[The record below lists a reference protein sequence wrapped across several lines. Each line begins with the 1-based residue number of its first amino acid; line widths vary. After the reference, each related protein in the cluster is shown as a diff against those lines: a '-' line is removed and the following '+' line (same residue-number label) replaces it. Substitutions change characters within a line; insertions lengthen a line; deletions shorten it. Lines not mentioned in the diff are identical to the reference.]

1 MDDVQIILI
10 NLNSDTERLSRISA
24 RLEQMGLDYVRMPAV
39 EGKSLEI
46 NGGIFDEAAFRRN
59 MGKFTNKNE
68 IACYLS
74 HYEALK
80 LFLKSGKKHG
90 LILEDDMVF
99 NSDFRKVLESVL
111 ALDFRWDFIKFNAA
125 SDKGLGNVKVCGLF
139 GKYKLVASLFSKKK
153 SGAYIVNRKAA
164 ESLVEKLLPM
174 TVPFD
179 HEMVKFYKY
188 NIRQYSVFPS
198 PSEEEKRG
206 SSIGGYGK
214 NKSKFPFY
222 RRVSVFFY
230 RYFYIMPLRLFYFGR
245 LLGR

>member
-1 MDDVQIILI
+1 MDNIQIVLI
-10 NLNSDTERLSRISA
+10 NLNSDTERLSRIA
-24 RLEQMGLDYVRMPAV
+24 ERLRRMGLDYVRMSAV

-46 NGGIFDEAAFRRN
+46 TGRIFNEAAFRRN

-80 LFLKSGKKHG
+80 LFLQSGKKYG

-99 NSDFRKVLESVL
+99 NSDFRKILESVL
-111 ALDFRWDFIKFNAA
+111 SLDFRWDFIKFNAA

-164 ESLVEKLLPM
+164 GNLVEKLLPM

-188 NIRQYSVFPS
+188 GIRQYSVFPS
-198 PSEEEKRG
+198 PSEEEKKG

-214 NKSKFPFY
+214 KKSKLPFY
-222 RRVSVFFY
+222 KRASVFFY
-230 RYFYIMPLRLFYFGR
+230 RYFYIVPLRLLYFR
-245 LLGR
+245 KLLGR

>member
-1 MDDVQIILI
+1 MDNIQIILI
-10 NLNSDTERLSRISA
+10 NLNSDTERLSRIA
-24 RLEQMGLDYVRMPAV
+24 ERLRRMGLDYVRMPAV

-46 NGGIFDEAAFRRN
+46 TGRIFNEAAFRRN

-80 LFLKSGKKHG
+80 LFLQSGKKYG

-99 NSDFRKVLESVL
+99 NSDFRKILESVL
-111 ALDFRWDFIKFNAA
+111 SLDFRWDFIKFNAA
-125 SDKGLGNVKVCGLF
+125 SDKGFGNVKVCGLF

-164 ESLVEKLLPM
+164 GNLIEKLLPM

-188 NIRQYSVFPS
+188 GIRQYSVFPS
-198 PSEEEKRG
+198 PSEEEKIG

-214 NKSKFPFY
+214 KKSKLPFY
-222 RRVSVFFY
+222 KRASVFFY
-230 RYFYIMPLRLFYFGR
+230 RYFYIVPLRLFYFR
-245 LLGR
+245 KLLGR

>member
-1 MDDVQIILI
+1 MDNIQIILI
-10 NLNSDTERLSRISA
+10 NLNSDTERLSRISE
-24 RLEQMGLDYVRMPAV
+24 RLGQMGLRYFRMPAV

-46 NGGIFDEAAFRRN
+46 TRKIFDEPAFRRN
-59 MGKFTNKNE
+59 MGKLTNKNE

-80 LFLKSGKKHG
+80 LFLESEKKYG

-99 NSDFRKVLESVL
+99 NRDFKKVLESLL
-111 ALDFRWDFIKFNAA
+111 ALDFRWDFVKFNAA
-125 SDKGLGNVKVCGLF
+125 SDKGLGNVKVCSLF
-139 GKYKLVASLFSKKK
+139 GRYNLVASLFSKKK

-164 ESLVEKLLPM
+164 QSLVEKLLPM

-188 NIRQYSVFPS
+188 GIRQYSVFPS

-214 NKSKFPFY
+214 NKYKLPFY
-222 RRVSVFFY
+222 KRVSVFFY
-230 RYFYIMPLRLFYFGR
+230 RYFYIVPLRFFHFR
-245 LLGR
+245 KLLGR